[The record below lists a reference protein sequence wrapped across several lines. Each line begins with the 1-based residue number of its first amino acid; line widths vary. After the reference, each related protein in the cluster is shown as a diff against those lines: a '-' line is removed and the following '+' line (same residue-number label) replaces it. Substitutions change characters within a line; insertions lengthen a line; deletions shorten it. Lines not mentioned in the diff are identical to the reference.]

1 MVQSGIQTSCTKK
14 VSRCRVFNRTKKRED
29 WQNFQ
34 KAAVNARSTCNNAYR
49 TYVKQN
55 FTENDD
61 SKKIINSIPLSKQK
75 DLALWVS
82 LH

>member
-1 MVQSGIQTSCTKK
+1 M
-14 VSRCRVFNRTKKRED
+14 
-29 WQNFQ
+29 
-34 KAAVNARSTCNNAYR
+34 NARSTCNNAYS

-61 SKKIINSIPLSKQK
+61 NKKIINSIPLSKQK